1 MFDAL
6 LTGDETRVSH
16 QDTTMDYGSVGDTQ
30 RILHR
35 FVVGAVLLVELSWVA
50 LLSFLAWKWG
60 LVS

>member
-1 MFDAL
+1 
-6 LTGDETRVSH
+6 
-16 QDTTMDYGSVGDTQ
+16 MDYSAVGDTQ
-30 RILHR
+30 RLLHR

>member
-1 MFDAL
+1 
-6 LTGDETRVSH
+6 
-16 QDTTMDYGSVGDTQ
+16 MDYGAAGDTH
-30 RILHR
+30 RILHG